1 MTRKIQVKSQQ
12 IKSLLSWVTLFAFY
26 SDFLRPMSNETI
38 LKSSMRNGSLCV
50 HDTFKKKL
58 RFLNEQGSPWW
69 AGALPPHALQS
80 ET

>member
-12 IKSLLSWVTLFAFY
+12 IKSSQSLVTLFAFY

-50 HDTFKKKL
+50 HDSFKKL
-58 RFLNEQGSPWW
+58 RFLSEQGSPWW
-69 AGALPPHALQS
+69 AGALPPHVLQS